1 MRGPSSF
8 DRLNDSCAGC
18 TSTSSPV
25 HLGSDLGVPDAGRQ
39 GHGDEVGGQDG
50 ARVLAGGRHA
60 AARAHRAHPG
70 CVLGVRDAGRQ
81 ARGNEVEGQD
91 DARAVAGGRHAAARA
106 HRAHASPGRCTRVCV
121 TPDGKHAVTKSD
133 DKTARVWWSLKDGTL
148 QRELTGHSR
157 APGRLLGVRDAAG
170 RKHVVTDRWT
180 TRRA

>member
-1 MRGPSSF
+1 M
-8 DRLNDSCAGC
+8 
-18 TSTSSPV
+18 
-25 HLGSDLGVPDAGRQ
+25 
-39 GHGDEVGGQDG
+39 
-50 ARVLAGGRHA
+50 
-60 AARAHRAHPG
+60 
-70 CVLGVRDAGRQ
+70 
-81 ARGNEVEGQD
+81 
-91 DARAVAGGRHAAARA
+91 
-106 HRAHASPGRCTRVCV
+106 CV

>member
-8 DRLNDSCAGC
+8 DRLNDSCSGC
-18 TSTSSPV
+18 TSTNSPV
-25 HLGSDLGVPDAGRQ
+25 HLGSDFGVPDAGRQ
-39 GHGDEVGGQDG
+39 GRGDEVGGQDG

-81 ARGNEVEGQD
+81 ARGNEVVGQD
-91 DARAVAGGRHAAARA
+91 GHA
-106 HRAHASPGRCTRVCV
+106 PGLCTRVCV

-157 APGRLLGVRDAAG
+157 APGRCIRCG
-170 RKHVVTDRWT
+170 
-180 TRRA
+180 